1 MKKRN
6 LELYLHIPFC
16 VRKCNYCD
24 FFSASGTEEEQ
35 EAYVSAMVQEIQTPK
50 QIEQIFNAIYHTF
63 SVNENA
69 EITMEMNP
77 GTVDIE
83 KLHAMKAAGVN
94 RLSIGLQSAQ
104 NEELKMLGRIHTFE
118 EFLETWKLTEQAGV
132 KNRNIDLMSALPGQT
147 IESYEDTLSKV
158 LALEPEHISAYS
170 LILEEG
176 TVFYDWYEK
185 GKLDRGAWKLP
196 SE

>member
-35 EAYVSAMVQEIQTPK
+35 AAYVSAVIQEIQSYQELSGEYEVQTIFLGGGTPSLLTPE
-50 QIEQIFNAIYHTF
+50 QIEKIFTTIYHTF

-77 GTVDIE
+77 
-83 KLHAMKAAGVN
+83 
-94 RLSIGLQSAQ
+94 
-104 NEELKMLGRIHTFE
+104 
-118 EFLETWKLTEQAGV
+118 
-132 KNRNIDLMSALPGQT
+132 
-147 IESYEDTLSKV
+147 
-158 LALEPEHISAYS
+158 
-170 LILEEG
+170 
-176 TVFYDWYEK
+176 
-185 GKLDRGAWKLP
+185 
-196 SE
+196 